1 MHMLNN
7 QHGHSAG
14 QKEGSMKSRTMT
26 CITAMT
32 LLAALA
38 IAVRLRLA
46 AQEAP
51 AAQGQATAHTRYK
64 LIDIGTF
71 GGPSS
76 FIAPS
81 SSGGPENPARALLT
95 RGLVV
100 GAAETAIPD
109 AFSPNCLNPECL
121 ALHAFR

>member
-1 MHMLNN
+1 MNSSTATSSNSAGEVPSLCMLNN

-32 LLAALA
+32 LFAALA

-71 GGPSS
+71 GG
-76 FIAPS
+76 
-81 SSGGPENPARALLT
+81 
-95 RGLVV
+95 
-100 GAAETAIPD
+100 AI
-109 AFSPNCLNPECL
+109 E
-121 ALHAFR
+121 LHRTLK